1 MTTTRKPD
9 ESAMGNGATAPDTP
23 AAGAAGRVPGKHRS
37 WETTEGV
44 IRAPN
49 RSMMWAMGLTDKDI
63 NAPFVGVASTH
74 NEVTPCNSGI
84 APLVEE
90 VKRGVFAAR
99 GTPFTFGT
107 ITVSDAISMGTE
119 GMKGSLVSR
128 EVIADSIETVCFAER
143 FDGLVAV
150 AGCDKSLPGA
160 MMAMARLNL
169 PSIFIYG
176 GSILPGNWR
185 GRDIQIQTV
194 FEAVGQRQA
203 GLIDDDELRAIE
215 VHACPGPGACGGMF
229 TANTMSSI
237 GEALGL
243 SLPGSASEPAVDQRK
258 LASSRRAGEAVLNL
272 LREDIRP
279 SDILTK
285 EAFEN
290 AVALVVSMGGSTNST
305 LHLPAIAH
313 EVNVELTL
321 KDIHDISMRTPL
333 LADMKPGGRYLMFD
347 LDRVGGVP
355 VVMKRLLEA
364 GLLHGDC
371 MTVTGKTVEENL
383 EDWPD
388 FGDTNVVKTVD
399 APLSSTGGL
408 VSLFGNL
415 APEGCILKVAGHQFG
430 ARWSGTAK
438 VFNQEEQVMD
448 ALRRRE
454 IVAGDVVV
462 IRYEGPKGGPGMRE
476 MLSVTGALVGQ
487 GLGEKVF
494 LITDGRFSG
503 ASHGSMIGHV
513 GPEAAVGWADSRRAG
528 RRRHRDRSRQLRTER
543 QAQRRRDSRPA
554 GDVGTPAASLQ
565 IRRPRQVH
573 QARPSRRPG
582 GCNGLTAPTG
592 FRFSPCRYPDP
603 LGRSKN
609 LSPGGITTGGL
620 PRCDRWSRPHP
631 TSRGPRRAP
640 QTGWRPSPGPGL

>member
-1 MTTTRKPD
+1 MTTTPKQD
-9 ESAMGNGATAPDTP
+9 ESTMGNGAT
-23 AAGAAGRVPGKHRS
+23 AAGRVPGKHRS
-37 WETTEGV
+37 WETTEGA

-49 RSMMWAMGLTDKDI
+49 RAMMWAMGLTDKDI

-258 LASSRRAGEAVLNL
+258 LASSRRAGEAVLDL
-272 LREDIRP
+272 LRQDIRP

-313 EVNVELTL
+313 EVDVELTL

-355 VVMKRLLEA
+355 VVMKRLLDA

-383 EDWPD
+383 RDWPD

-415 APEGCILKVAGHQFG
+415 APQGCILKVAGHQFG
-430 ARWSGTAK
+430 ARWSGKAK

-448 ALRRRE
+448 ALRQRQ

-503 ASHGSMIGHV
+503 SVTRLDDRPRRTRGSRGRT
-513 GPEAAVGWADSRRAG
+513 DSRSA
-528 RRRHRDRSRQLRTER
+528 E
-543 QAQRRRDSRPA
+543 
-554 GDVGTPAASLQ
+554 
-565 IRRPRQVH
+565 
-573 QARPSRRPG
+573 
-582 GCNGLTAPTG
+582 TAT
-592 FRFSPCRYPDP
+592 
-603 LGRSKN
+603 
-609 LSPGGITTGGL
+609 
-620 PRCDRWSRPHP
+620 
-631 TSRGPRRAP
+631 
-640 QTGWRPSPGPGL
+640 